1 MVRIRS
7 NLKKKLR
14 RRFIILILLVNVLFI
29 SYFLLRNTS
38 NISNQTIVKEINIG
52 ADNEKR
58 AVTE

>member
-7 NLKKKLR
+7 NLKKKLG

-38 NISNQTIVKEINIG
+38 SLSNQTIVKEINIG

-58 AVTE
+58 TVTE

>member
-1 MVRIRS
+1 MIRVRS

-38 NISNQTIVKEINIG
+38 DISNQTIVKEINIG

>member
-1 MVRIRS
+1 MVRIRA

-14 RRFIILILLVNVLFI
+14 RRFIILILLANVLFI

>member
-14 RRFIILILLVNVLFI
+14 QRFIILILLVNVLFI

>member
-1 MVRIRS
+1 MVRVRS

-14 RRFIILILLVNVLFI
+14 RKFIILILLVNVLFI

-38 NISNQTIVKEINIG
+38 DISNQTIVKEINIG

>member
-1 MVRIRS
+1 MVRVRS

-14 RRFIILILLVNVLFI
+14 RRFIVLILLVNVLFI